1 MYREVDM
8 RLALESR
15 IRYIAEKGEPRG
27 PLSPEGS
34 ALQRE
39 PQELAHQVANPGG
52 ATTVISW

>member
-1 MYREVDM
+1 M

-15 IRYIAEKGEPRG
+15 FRYIAEKGEPRG
-27 PLSPEGS
+27 SLSPEGS

-39 PQELAHQVANPGG
+39 PQELAHQVANPVG